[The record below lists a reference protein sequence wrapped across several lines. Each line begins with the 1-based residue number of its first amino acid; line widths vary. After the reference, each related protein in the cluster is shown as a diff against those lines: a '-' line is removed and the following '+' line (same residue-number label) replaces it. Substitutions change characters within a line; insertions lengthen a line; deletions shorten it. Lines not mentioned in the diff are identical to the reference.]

1 MGSMS
6 HDAALPSGLVFDPLY
21 ARHDPGPGHPER
33 PERYAALQAAFELD
47 GLVGSLRAIQPRP
60 ARDEDLH
67 LVHTRSYIQVV
78 RHDVSRHA
86 RWLSTGDTALGAHT
100 LDTALLAAGGCLAA
114 VDAIF
119 SSQVR
124 NAFAAVRPPGHH
136 VTASRGMG
144 FCVFNNVAI
153 AARYAQKVYHA
164 ERVLIADW
172 DVHHGNGSQDIFYR
186 DPSVFCFSTH
196 QSPWYP
202 GTGAH
207 DETGEDA
214 GQGTTLNCPFHAG
227 AGHAEIVGAFRKKLL
242 PAAEAFRPDFVII
255 SAGFDSRHDD
265 PLGRFQLKDGD
276 FGELTSLMMEIAD
289 HWAGGRLLS
298 VLEGGYNLHGLAA
311 AATVHVETLSGHE
324 RIVGPGQL
332 SGGLE
337 KRSVRG

>member
-1 MGSMS
+1 MPHGAPTST
-6 HDAALPSGLVFDPLY
+6 GLVLDPLY
-21 ARHDPGPGHPER
+21 VRHDPGPGHPEC
-33 PERYAALQAAFELD
+33 PQRYAALQAAFEH
-47 GLVGSLRAIQPRP
+47 GSLRGTLYPIKPRL

-67 LVHTRSYIQVV
+67 LAHTRGYIQVV
-78 RHDVSRHA
+78 RHDVTRHA
-86 RWLSTGDTALGAHT
+86 AMLSTGDTALGAQT
-100 LDTALLAAGGCLAA
+100 FDTALMAAGGCLAA

-119 SSQVR
+119 SSHVR

-136 VTASRGMG
+136 ATASRGMG

-153 AARYAQKVYHA
+153 AARYAQQVYHA

-172 DVHHGNGSQDIFYR
+172 DVHHGNGTQDIFYR
-186 DPSVFCFSTH
+186 DPTVFTFSTH

-214 GQGTTLNCPFHAG
+214 GVGATLNCPFHAG

-242 PAAEAFRPDFVII
+242 PAAGAFRPDFVII

-265 PLGRFQLKDGD
+265 PLGRFQLKDAD
-276 FGELTSLMMEIAD
+276 FSELTALMLEVAD
-289 HWAGGRLLS
+289 RWAGGRLLS

-311 AATVHVETLSGHE
+311 AAMAHVETLSGE
-324 RIVGPGQL
+324 TGATSSCSQSPL
-332 SGGLE
+332 P
-337 KRSVRG
+337 

>member
-1 MGSMS
+1 MPHG
-6 HDAALPSGLVFDPLY
+6 AVLPTGLVLDALY
-21 ARHDPGPGHPER
+21 ARHDPGPGHPES
-33 PERYAALQAAFELD
+33 PERNAVLQAAFECD
-47 GLVGSLRAIQPRP
+47 GLIGSLHSIQPRL

-86 RWLSTGDTALGAHT
+86 KVLSTGDTALGAHT
-100 LDTALLAAGGCLAA
+100 FDIALMAAGGCLAA

-119 SSQVR
+119 SAQVR

-172 DVHHGNGSQDIFYR
+172 DVHHGNGTQDIFYR
-186 DPSVFCFSTH
+186 DPSVFFFSTH

-202 GTGAH
+202 GTGAL

-214 GQGTTLNCPFHAG
+214 GVGTTLNCPFHAG
-227 AGHAEIVGAFRKKLL
+227 AGHAEIVGAFRKRLL
-242 PAAEAFRPDFVII
+242 PAAEAFRPDFVIV

-265 PLGRFQLKDGD
+265 PLGCFQLKDGD
-276 FGELTSLMMEIAD
+276 FGELTSVMIEIAD
-289 HWAGGRLLS
+289 RWAGGRLLS

-311 AATVHVETLSGHE
+311 AATAHVEAL
-324 RIVGPGQL
+324 
-332 SGGLE
+332 
-337 KRSVRG
+337 RGDDR